1 MKSRHSTSLLLV
13 WRVAELEARNLKA
26 PFLEPSHL
34 LLGLCKIVD
43 LDLPAL
49 VSKDTPDRDA
59 VLEELLRETR
69 RLREVFRK
77 AAFDAQ
83 RFRRRFR
90 QVLTTGSSVM
100 EARGRLHRT
109 DDAKD
114 AFAEA
119 ERTACLGDGTVFPVH
134 LLHAAPSMPKT
145 QAATQVLTELGI
157 RQAAAC
163 GRQPNSG
170 ALPERDPA
178 APSTS
183 KDKTRWNQALA
194 SET

>member
-1 MKSRHSTSLLLV
+1 MKACHSTSLLLV
-13 WRVAELEARNLKA
+13 WRVAELEGRNLKA
-26 PFLEPSHL
+26 PFLDPSHL

-49 VSKDTPDRDA
+49 VSKDTTDRDA

-69 RLREVFRK
+69 KLREVFRK

-100 EARGRLHRT
+100 EAKGRLHRT

-114 AFAEA
+114 AFAQA
-119 ERTACLGDGTVFPVH
+119 DRTACLGDGTVFPVH
-134 LLHAAPSMPKT
+134 LLHALLDAKDP
-145 QAATQVLTELGI
+145 ARDEVLTELGFDK
-157 RQAAAC
+157 RRLDEAAK
-163 GRQPNSG
+163 QG
-170 ALPERDPA
+170 ALPKRDPA
-178 APSTS
+178 VASTS
-183 KDKTRWNQALA
+183 KDKTRWN
-194 SET
+194 

>member
-1 MKSRHSTSLLLV
+1 MKPRHSTSLLLV

-26 PFLEPSHL
+26 PFLDPSHL

-49 VSKDTPDRDA
+49 VSKGTPDRDA
-59 VLEELLRETR
+59 LLEELLRETR
-69 RLREVFRK
+69 KLREVFRK

-90 QVLTTGSSVM
+90 KVLTTGSSVM
-100 EARGRLHRT
+100 ETKGRLHRT

-119 ERTACLGDGTVFPVH
+119 ERTACLEDGTVFPVH
-134 LLHAAPSMPKT
+134 LLYALLKAEDPAREQVLKELAT
-145 QAATQVLTELGI
+145 DKRRLDEAAT
-157 RQAAAC
+157 R
-163 GRQPNSG
+163 G
-170 ALPERDPA
+170 ALPKRNPA
-178 APSTS
+178 AASTS
-183 KDKTRWNQALA
+183 KDKTRWN
-194 SET
+194 

>member
-1 MKSRHSTSLLLV
+1 LKPRHSTSLIFV
-13 WRVAELEARNLKA
+13 WRVAELEGRHLKA

-43 LDLPAL
+43 LDLPTL
-49 VSKDTPDRDA
+49 VAKETPDRDA
-59 VLEELLRETR
+59 VLEQLLRETR

-134 LLHAAPSMPKT
+134 LLHALL
-145 QAATQVLTELGI
+145 AAKDPARDELLTELGVEKRRLDEATKRGVI
-157 RQAAAC
+157 PR
-163 GRQPNSG
+163 
-170 ALPERDPA
+170 RDPA
-178 APSTS
+178 AAATS
-183 KDKTRWNQALA
+183 KDKTRWN
-194 SET
+194 

>member
-1 MKSRHSTSLLLV
+1 MKMPYSTTLLLV
-13 WRVAELEARNLKA
+13 WRVAELEARHLKA

-43 LDLPAL
+43 LDLPTL
-49 VSKDTPDRDA
+49 ISKETPDRDA

-77 AAFDAQ
+77 ATFDAQ

-109 DDAKD
+109 DDARD
-114 AFAEA
+114 AFTEA
-119 ERTACLGDGTVFPVH
+119 ERTACLADGTVFPMH
-134 LLHAAPSMPKT
+134 LLHALL
-145 QAATQVLTELGI
+145 AAEDPARDQVLNELGTDKRRLREAAKRGI
-157 RQAAAC
+157 IVPRDRAAA
-163 GRQPNSG
+163 
-170 ALPERDPA
+170 
-178 APSTS
+178 STS
-183 KDKTRWNQALA
+183 KDKTRWN
-194 SET
+194 

>member
-1 MKSRHSTSLLLV
+1 MKPSHSNSLLLV
-13 WRVAELEARNLKA
+13 WRVAELEAHNLKA

-43 LDLPAL
+43 LDLPTL
-49 VSKDTPDRDA
+49 VSKETPDRDA

-77 AAFDAQ
+77 AAFNPQ

-90 QVLTTGSSVM
+90 KVLTTGSSVM

-114 AFAEA
+114 TFAEA

-134 LLHAAPSMPKT
+134 LLHA
-145 QAATQVLTELGI
+145 VLAGKDPARDEVLADLGI
-157 RQAAAC
+157 EKRRLDDAAKR
-163 GRQPNSG
+163 GVIP
-170 ALPERDPA
+170 PRDPA
-178 APSTS
+178 AAASS
-183 KDKTRWNQALA
+183 KDKTRWN
-194 SET
+194 

>member
-1 MKSRHSTSLLLV
+1 MKTRHSTSLLLV

-49 VSKDTPDRDA
+49 VTKETPDRDA

-69 RLREVFRK
+69 RLREVFRE
-77 AAFDAQ
+77 AAIDAQ
-83 RFRRRFR
+83 HFRRRFR

-134 LLHAAPSMPKT
+134 LLHALLAAKDPAREKVLKELAIDKRRFTEAAKRAVIPQKDPASAPSS
-145 QAATQVLTELGI
+145 
-157 RQAAAC
+157 R
-163 GRQPNSG
+163 
-170 ALPERDPA
+170 
-178 APSTS
+178 
-183 KDKTRWNQALA
+183 DKTRWN
-194 SET
+194 

>member
-1 MKSRHSTSLLLV
+1 MKPRHSPTLLLV
-13 WRVAELEARNLKA
+13 WRVAELEARHLKA

-49 VSKDTPDRDA
+49 ITKETPDRDA
-59 VLEELLRETR
+59 VLEEVLRETR
-69 RLREVFRK
+69 KLREVFRK

-109 DDAKD
+109 DDSKD
-114 AFAEA
+114 AFTEA
-119 ERTACLGDGTVFPVH
+119 ERTACLGEGTVFPVH
-134 LLHAAPSMPKT
+134 LLYALLKAKDPACDEVLKELATDKRRLQDAAKK
-145 QAATQVLTELGI
+145 
-157 RQAAAC
+157 
-163 GRQPNSG
+163 G
-170 ALPERDPA
+170 ALSKRDPA
-178 APSTS
+178 ASSS
-183 KDKTRWNQALA
+183 KDETRWN
-194 SET
+194 